1 MIHAEEQALLGQLH
15 SVTHD
20 LERRIRVRKSKGKW

>member
-1 MIHAEEQALLGQLH
+1 MIHAEEAKLVGHLQ

-20 LERRIRVRKSKGKW
+20 LERRIRVRKARRKW